1 MIVKTKMTKTV
12 VDTDKV
18 AQAVQ
23 DLIDDHYDDDCG
35 LVFGPILVEP
45 RVVRRRAGHWALK
58 TTSELWRVYDDG
70 QVSEDYLRILILY
83 EGDRKDLDTR
93 WDAYLPV
100 HMEPAMEEMGLEHLF
115 ILKLFTDKGEWE
127 EYHREAAKRDQI

>member
-18 AQAVQ
+18 AQAVK

-45 RVVRRRAGHWALK
+45 RV
-58 TTSELWRVYDDG
+58 YDDG
-70 QVSEDYLRILILY
+70 QVAEDYLRILILY
-83 EGDRKDLDTR
+83 EGDRKNLDHG
-93 WDAYLPV
+93 WDATLPV
-100 HMEPAMEEMGLEHLF
+100 LMEPAMEEMGLEDLF
-115 ILKLFTDKGEWE
+115 LLKLFTDKGEWE
-127 EYHREAAKRDQI
+127 EYHREAAKRDQL